1 MPMTPTTLK
10 HIPICLSKYHTFVF
24 RFQMNWWQRHL
35 NKIAI
40 IFGWLFV
47 VRMTISN
54 KLSCKTCINH
64 LLFKQYFDSTRLN
77 HYAETSKFNM
87 VYTCM
92 SKKCLSYCSISSP
105 LIEIPFHKW
114 FHKWF
119 FFLHFDQYRETGW
132 CDGSIWNTNH
142 CKLYVVP
149 FQNCLFLIRSGS

>member
-1 MPMTPTTLK
+1 MLMTPTTLK

-105 LIEIPFHKW
+105 LIGIP

-119 FFLHFDQYRETGW
+119 FFLHLSTG
-132 CDGSIWNTNH
+132 
-142 CKLYVVP
+142 KLGDVMVAYEI
-149 FQNCLFLIRSGS
+149 LIIANYMLYLSKTAFS